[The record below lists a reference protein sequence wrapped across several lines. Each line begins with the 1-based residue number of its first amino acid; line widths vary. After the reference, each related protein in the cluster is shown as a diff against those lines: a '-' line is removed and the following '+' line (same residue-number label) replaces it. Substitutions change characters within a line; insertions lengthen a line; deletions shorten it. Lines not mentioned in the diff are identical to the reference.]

1 VGHDFLSGGEWI
13 LIVLVMLGA
22 VPEVAASWQ
31 FLLVAGHFWRNDYDV
46 CAPTFPRTAVLIPA
60 WNEAAVIAASIDRL
74 MSLEY
79 PRDALRIYLVD
90 DASTDETPQ
99 VAAAQEAKYPGNVI
113 HLRREQ
119 GGQGKA
125 HTLNHG
131 LAVILRD
138 EWMEALLITD
148 ADVIFQADSLRKMT
162 RHLADPNVG
171 AVTAYIKEGSRPGN
185 YMTRFIGYEYITA
198 QAAARRGQNVLGATA
213 CLAGGAQLHTRANLV
228 ALGGRI
234 DTTSLAED
242 TFTTFQT
249 QLNGRRVV
257 FEPHAIVWAE
267 EPGSIIGLWKQRLR
281 WARGNVQVTKRYRNL
296 WFRRRRGHR
305 LGSVTFGVFW
315 FCLFLQ
321 PIFMIV
327 SSVSLVTLYFAND
340 DGAWR
345 AFHLLWIT
353 NAATYFFITTFALLI
368 DPPVARHTWRQGMM
382 FPGVVNLG
390 IVLYTCVP
398 RLFRDL
404 AHDALAATH
413 FSPDHALLAGGI
425 LFIYAWPAV
434 SMPVACL
441 AKVAEPHRFGRF
453 LSPLVVYVVGYG
465 SLLCACT
472 FASYVKELR
481 GAEMKWDKTEKT
493 GKMVVP
499 T

>member
-1 VGHDFLSGGEWI
+1 
-13 LIVLVMLGA
+13 
-22 VPEVAASWQ
+22 
-31 FLLVAGHFWRNDYDV
+31 
-46 CAPTFPRTAVLIPA
+46 
-60 WNEAAVIAASIDRL
+60 
-74 MSLEY
+74 
-79 PRDALRIYLVD
+79 
-90 DASTDETPQ
+90 
-99 VAAAQEAKYPGNVI
+99 
-113 HLRREQ
+113 
-119 GGQGKA
+119 
-125 HTLNHG
+125 
-131 LAVILRD
+131 
-138 EWMEALLITD
+138 
-148 ADVIFQADSLRKMT
+148 
-162 RHLADPNVG
+162 
-171 AVTAYIKEGSRPGN
+171 
-185 YMTRFIGYEYITA
+185 
-198 QAAARRGQNVLGATA
+198 
-213 CLAGGAQLHTRANLV
+213 
-228 ALGGRI
+228 
-234 DTTSLAED
+234 
-242 TFTTFQT
+242 
-249 QLNGRRVV
+249 
-257 FEPHAIVWAE
+257 
-267 EPGSIIGLWKQRLR
+267 
-281 WARGNVQVTKRYRNL
+281 L

-327 SSVSLVTLYFAND
+327 SSISLVTLYFAND

-345 AFHLLWIT
+345 AFHVLWIT

-404 AHDALAATH
+404 AHEAFAATH

-425 LFIYAWPAV
+425 LFIYAWPAA